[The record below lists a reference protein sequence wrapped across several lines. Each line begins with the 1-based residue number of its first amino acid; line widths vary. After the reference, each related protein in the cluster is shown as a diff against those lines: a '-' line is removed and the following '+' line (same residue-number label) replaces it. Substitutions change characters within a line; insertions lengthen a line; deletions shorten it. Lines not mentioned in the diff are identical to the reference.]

1 MKRKNSTDAIKF
13 RQKAEALLNKKQ
25 KKPKSTDLEVDTL
38 ALIHELEV
46 HQIELEMQNDELVIA
61 KENAEALEKKYTEL
75 YDFAPIGY
83 LTLSKT
89 AEITEINFAA
99 ASMLQKERLHLI
111 KTNFTLYIS
120 QNSHLVFNTFLERV
134 FKSILKQTCEVTLS
148 IKNHSP
154 IYVNIDGI
162 LSSDG
167 NECLIALADI
177 TLKKEAEDK
186 LIQSELKFRNLAETA
201 KVAIAIYGAALGK
214 EDCFYVNT
222 YWETITG
229 YSKKE
234 AENMEA
240 LAIVAPEFKAI
251 VKERAQMRLSGKKV
265 SDNYEIRIITK
276 NGDSRWIE
284 FSATLIKFGGK
295 DAILSSAIDTTE
307 RKNFGLKLQRST
319 QLLEASQRI
328 AKVGGWELDI
338 ATGSLF
344 WTDETYRI
352 HDTSPSEFN
361 PTVDA
366 GVSYFLPESRKIISK
381 ALKLAMEK
389 GVGYDL
395 ELETYTT
402 KGRYI
407 VVRTTCEVTLHEG
420 KPIKLTGAF
429 QDITKQKEQET
440 KLIEAKEK
448 AEISQV
454 FLDNIIDNIGDAVFV
469 KDEESRLLLVN
480 DAFCKLFDLKR
491 ENVIGKTLAEDVLPA
506 ERESFLR
513 ADKNVINTGI
523 ESLVEEELTVR
534 NLKPKIIS
542 SRKTRYIDA
551 HNKKYLIGISR
562 DVTQKINSEK
572 QLQESKTK
580 FEILSEVTFE
590 GILIHDNGVPV
601 DMNTAFPKLFGYT
614 KGEFLNKNLIK
625 IIIHKNNQETVIN
638 HIKIEYHRPYEV
650 IGIKKDG
657 TEFPLEIEGKT
668 YLSQDNKKL
677 RATAFRDIT
686 ERKIA
691 EQKIKDSEAK
701 INSILNSLP
710 SSVCVIDDAGNILH
724 VNDAW
729 KQFGATNSNKIKDTT
744 CTEYNYFDVCKSDFE
759 NEDTNLILEGLI
771 GLLNGKIEKF
781 EYEYPC
787 HTPNEK
793 HWFLMSADLMK
804 TSEKQI
810 VISHRDVTSLKIAE
824 QELKESLYKNKLA
837 IDIAQLGVWTFD
849 AKTNKLIWNDTLFEI
864 FDTTPEEF
872 DGTRES
878 FEKYIH
884 PKDLEY
890 VNTEQQKVFE
900 KEPMSN
906 INFRIQRP
914 SGEIRDIEASA
925 IPIVEADKLVKILGV
940 NRDVTEAVMAK
951 KKLNDAF
958 NEISDLKLKLEA
970 ENVYLKE
977 ELKLEGS
984 FEDIIGTSKS
994 LKKVLKQVEHVAKTD
1009 TTVLVLGETGTGKEL
1024 IAKAV
1029 HSNSNRKNKPLIKV
1043 NCSALPAE
1051 LIESE
1056 LFGHEKGAFTGAIN
1070 RKIGRF
1076 ELAHN
1081 GTIFLDEIGDLP
1093 IDLQTRLLRVLQEN
1107 EFERLGGETTIKVD
1121 VRVITATNRNLE
1133 ELVVEGKFRQDLYYR
1148 LNVFPITSP
1157 PLRKRKEDI
1166 PSLIHYFINKHNNKT
1181 KNVIKSVHKNAIDKL
1196 VNYDWPGNVRELE
1209 HVIERAIVLNY
1220 GSQLR
1225 LGNWFVGDNTD
1236 MALHKEFITLEQS
1249 ERDYIAKVLEKTNGK
1264 IRGKNGAAEI
1274 LGLKPTTLESRM
1286 KKLNISKNK

>member
-1 MKRKNSTDAIKF
+1 MKHKNSSDTTRF
-13 RQKAEALLNKKQ
+13 RQKAEELLKKKSNKT
-25 KKPKSTDLEVDTL
+25 KSTDFEADSLG
-38 ALIHELEV
+38 LIHELEV

-61 KENAEALEKKYTEL
+61 KENAELTEEKYTEL

-89 AEITEINFAA
+89 AEITKINFAA
-99 ASMLQKERLHLI
+99 ASMLQKDRLHLI

-120 QNSHLVFNTFLERV
+120 QNSRLDFNTFLERV

-167 NECLIALADI
+167 NECLITLADI
-177 TLKKEAEDK
+177 TLKKEAEEK

-307 RKNFGLKLQRST
+307 RKNVGLKLQRST

-344 WTDETYRI
+344 WTAETYRI

-407 VVRTTCEVTLHEG
+407 VVRTSCEVTLHEG

-429 QDITKQKEQET
+429 QDITKQKGQET
-440 KLIEAKEK
+440 KLIEAKEN
-448 AEISQV
+448 AEINRV
-454 FLDNIIDNIGDAVFV
+454 YLDNIINNIGDPVFV
-469 KDEESRLLLVN
+469 KDEESRLVLVN
-480 DAFCKLFDLKR
+480 DAFCKIFDLDR
-491 ENVIGKTLAEDVLPA
+491 QNIIGKTLAEDVSPE
-506 ERESFLR
+506 ERDSFLKI
-513 ADKNVINTGI
+513 DKKVLKTGK
-523 ESLVEEELTVR
+523 ESIVEDALTVR
-534 NLKPKIIS
+534 GDETKIIS
-542 SRKTRYIDA
+542 TRKTRYIDA
-551 HNKKYLIGISR
+551 YNKKHLIG
-562 DVTQKINSEK
+562 
-572 QLQESKTK
+572 
-580 FEILSEVTFE
+580 
-590 GILIHDNGVPV
+590 
-601 DMNTAFPKLFGYT
+601 
-614 KGEFLNKNLIK
+614 
-625 IIIHKNNQETVIN
+625 VI
-638 HIKIEYHRPYEV
+638 
-650 IGIKKDG
+650 
-657 TEFPLEIEGKT
+657 
-668 YLSQDNKKL
+668 
-677 RATAFRDIT
+677 RDIT
-686 ERKIA
+686 KQKIA

-701 INSILNSLP
+701 INAILNSLP
-710 SSVCVIDDAGNILH
+710 SSVCVIDEEGNILH

-729 KQFGATNSNKIKDTT
+729 KQFGTTNGIKHQDYTK
-744 CTEYNYFDVCKSDFE
+744 YNYFDVCRSDSE
-759 NEDTNLILEGLI
+759 NEETNIILEGLI
-771 GLLNGKIEKF
+771 GLIDGKIEKF

-787 HTPNEK
+787 HTPNKK

-810 VISHRDVTSLKIAE
+810 VISHRDVTLLKLAE
-824 QELKESLYKNKLA
+824 QELKESLFKNTLA
-837 IDIAQLGVWTFD
+837 IDTAKLGVWTFD
-849 AKTNKLIWNDTLFEI
+849 INTNKLDWNDRHYEMFGV
-864 FDTTPEEF
+864 TPTEF
-872 DGTRES
+872 DNTIDA
-878 FEKYIH
+878 FEKFVHPEDIEITKNATSKLLNKKKIH
-884 PKDLEY
+884 ITY
-890 VNTEQQKVFE
+890 
-900 KEPMSN
+900 
-906 INFRIQRP
+906 RIIRP
-914 SGEIRDIEASA
+914 SGEIRYIENHSL
-925 IPIVEADKLVKILGV
+925 PILDHDNDEIVKILGV

-984 FEDIIGTSKS
+984 FEDIIGASKA
-994 LKKVLKQVEHVAKTD
+994 LKKVLKQVEQVAKSD

-1121 VRVITATNRNLE
+1121 LRVITATNRNLE
-1133 ELVVEGKFRQDLYYR
+1133 ELVIEGKFRQDLYYR

-1166 PSLIHYFINKHNNKT
+1166 PSLIHYFT
-1181 KNVIKSVHKNAIDKL
+1181 VC
-1196 VNYDWPGNVRELE
+1196 P
-1209 HVIERAIVLNY
+1209 
-1220 GSQLR
+1220 
-1225 LGNWFVGDNTD
+1225 
-1236 MALHKEFITLEQS
+1236 
-1249 ERDYIAKVLEKTNGK
+1249 
-1264 IRGKNGAAEI
+1264 
-1274 LGLKPTTLESRM
+1274 
-1286 KKLNISKNK
+1286 